1 MRACLSHRRCTR
13 IGLLLGVVAFVYP
26 AGLVSQDLAHTKI
39 RPATTPLIGVA
50 SRPAASAELDSL
62 LQILDRFDADR
73 VDELVA
79 RYDQRGDPE
88 KRRLEERFGV
98 IQHRFRVDADPRGI
112 FQCWV
117 AAGFGEAV
125 LVEALKEITQGR
137 YAAYYFFDGVIRP
150 NVFASDRYLARQ
162 ESAIHEKVHLIQPA
176 IYRQLGLRC
185 GWTNPLDSCVRSL
198 EPVAVYL
205 TEYAMLNRRSPHLSD
220 GSINRAIEDYLVLE
234 AQRCQYAGGTPRC
247 PAAHRVHEYIE
258 LPLEVARL
266 VERHGLEDGI
276 ARFVNRL

>member
-1 MRACLSHRRCTR
+1 MRAYLRQRRYTL

-26 AGLVSQDLAHTKI
+26 PDLGPQTLARSDVRPTAIPLLGLDSSA
-39 RPATTPLIGVA
+39 
-50 SRPAASAELDSL
+50 AASAELDSL
-62 LQILDRFDADR
+62 LQILDRVDANR

-79 RYDQRGDPE
+79 RYDQRGNAE

-112 FQCWV
+112 FRRWV
-117 AAGFGEAV
+117 AGGFGETV

-162 ESAIHEKVHLIQPA
+162 ESAIHEKVHLVQPA
-176 IYRQLGLRC
+176 IYRRLGIRC
-185 GWTNPLDSCVRSL
+185 AWTNPLDSCVRSL

-220 GSINRAIEDYLVLE
+220 GSINRAIERYLVLE
-234 AQRCQYAGGTPRC
+234 AERCRYAGGTPRC
-247 PAAHRVHEYIE
+247 PATHRVHEYIE

-266 VERHGLEDGI
+266 VERHGLESGI
-276 ARFVNRL
+276 ARFVNHL

>member
-1 MRACLSHRRCTR
+1 MRAYLRQRRYTL

-26 AGLVSQDLAHTKI
+26 PDLGAQTLARSDVRPTAIPLLGLDSSA
-39 RPATTPLIGVA
+39 
-50 SRPAASAELDSL
+50 AASAELDSL
-62 LQILDRFDADR
+62 LQVLDRVDANR

-79 RYDQRGDPE
+79 RYDQRGNAE

-112 FQCWV
+112 FRRWV
-117 AAGFGEAV
+117 AGGFGETV

-162 ESAIHEKVHLIQPA
+162 ESAIHEKVHLVQPA
-176 IYRQLGLRC
+176 IYRRLGIRC
-185 GWTNPLDSCVRSL
+185 AWTNPLDSCVRSL

-220 GSINRAIEDYLVLE
+220 GSINRAIEKYLVLE
-234 AQRCQYAGGTPRC
+234 AERCRYAGGTPRC
-247 PAAHRVHEYIE
+247 PATHRVHEYIE

-266 VERHGLEDGI
+266 VERHGLENGI
-276 ARFVNRL
+276 ARFVNHL

>member
-1 MRACLSHRRCTR
+1 MRACPSQRRYTL
-13 IGLLLGVVAFVYP
+13 IGLLLGVAAFVYP
-26 AGLVSQDLAHTKI
+26 ADSGAQALARSDVRPTAIPLFGLDS
-39 RPATTPLIGVA
+39 PPG
-50 SRPAASAELDSL
+50 ASAELDSL
-62 LQILDRFDADR
+62 LEILDRFDRER

-79 RYDQRGDPE
+79 RYDQRGNAE
-88 KRRLEERFGV
+88 KRRLEQRFGV

-112 FQCWV
+112 FRRWV
-117 AAGFGEAV
+117 AAGRTEPV
-125 LVEALKEITQGR
+125 LIDALKEITQGR

-162 ESAIHEKVHLIQPA
+162 KSAIHEKVHVIQPA

-185 GWTNPLDSCVRSL
+185 GWTNPLDPCVRSL

-220 GSINRAIEDYLVLE
+220 GSINRAIEGYLVLE
-234 AQRCQYAGGTPRC
+234 AERCQHAGGTPRC
-247 PAAHRVHEYIE
+247 PAAHRLHEYIE

-266 VERHGLEDGI
+266 VERHGLEGGI
-276 ARFVNRL
+276 ARFVNHL